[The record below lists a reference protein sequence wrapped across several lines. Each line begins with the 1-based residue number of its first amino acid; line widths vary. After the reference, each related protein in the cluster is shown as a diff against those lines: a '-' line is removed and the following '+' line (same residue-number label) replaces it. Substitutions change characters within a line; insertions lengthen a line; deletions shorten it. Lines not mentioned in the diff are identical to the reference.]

1 MLLLLIIIIGLCT
14 VSGAIV
20 VWMELSIMND
30 SLTWLEERLDVA
42 FKKSLRQGDEDIAK
56 YWDTHYN
63 IVDSLISRL
72 SLEKEE
78 ASE

>member
-1 MLLLLIIIIGLCT
+1 MNKTEKEIIHK
-14 VSGAIV
+14 
-20 VWMELSIMND
+20 
-30 SLTWLEERLDVA
+30 WLEKRLDVA